1 MAQRFEDG
9 IPLKRKTAEFRTRF
23 KDAIMCAYAS
33 GFGSTLMNAAGM
45 PRMGRSMPSADID
58 ANGGVMVWESFYSTK
73 CAVRRSLISV
83 VPCVSGFRPLLFL
96 FSVLF

>member
-1 MAQRFEDG
+1 
-9 IPLKRKTAEFRTRF
+9 
-23 KDAIMCAYAS
+23 MCANAS
-33 GFGSTLMNAAGM
+33 GFGSTLDLVNAGM